1 MTDELLTINGHLAI
15 PLSELRFRYAR
26 SGGPGGQHVQRTETK
41 VELLFDV
48 ARSPSLSEE
57 QRQILLARLA
67 SRIDSEGV
75 LHLTSQ
81 AGRSQAE
88 NRAEVI
94 GRFQRLVAAALQPR
108 KLRRPTKPSAAARE
122 RRLAHKRRRSQIKH
136 MRRTSRL
143 GDPE

>member
-1 MTDELLTINGHLAI
+1 MTDDLLPINHRLAI
-15 PLSELRFRYAR
+15 PLSELSFRYAR

-57 QRQILLARLA
+57 QRQLILTRLA
-67 SRIDSEGV
+67 GRIDSEGV

-94 GRFQRLVAAALQPR
+94 ERFRRLLAAALQPR
-108 KLRRPTKPSAAARE
+108 KPRRPTRPSQAARE
-122 RRLAHKRRRSQIKH
+122 RRLAHKRRRSQVKH

-143 GDPE
+143 GDLE

>member
-1 MTDELLTINGHLAI
+1 MTDDILTINGQLAI
-15 PLSELRFRYAR
+15 PLSELRFRFAR

-48 ARSPSLSEE
+48 AHSPSLSEE
-57 QRQILLARLA
+57 QRHLLMERLA
-67 SRIDSEGV
+67 SRIDNDGV

-94 GRFQRLVAAALQPR
+94 GRFQRLVAAALRPR
-108 KLRRPTKPSAAARE
+108 RLRRPTKPSAAARE
-122 RRLAHKRRRSQIKH
+122 RRLAHKRHRSQIKH

-143 GDPE
+143 GDPD